1 MKQDAFVFL
10 LTYFIVFVTTQL
22 FAISENNFWV
32 ETFHQGDRT
41 ADNSVLCRERISA

>member
-10 LTYFIVFVTTQL
+10 LTCFIVFVTTQL

-41 ADNSVLCRERISA
+41 DDNSC